1 MTKTDR
7 TTNAEVRFVPEKSAY
22 SELEFSKN
30 NSSFAMEHCYQ
41 KILKGSNSL
50 NENTYNNSEASV
62 NDHLKDKHSEEREDN
77 NIYGNVSTDITG
89 NISGYDTQANGNYK
103 NQEEEATYYHLH

>member
-50 NENTYNNSEASV
+50 NENTYNNSETSV
-62 NDHLKDKHSEEREDN
+62 NDHLKDKHSGEREDN

-89 NISGYDTQANGNYK
+89 NISGYDI
-103 NQEEEATYYHLH
+103 

>member
-1 MTKTDR
+1 M
-7 TTNAEVRFVPEKSAY
+7 
-22 SELEFSKN
+22 
-30 NSSFAMEHCYQ
+30 
-41 KILKGSNSL
+41 

-103 NQEEEATYYHLH
+103 NKEEEATYYHLH